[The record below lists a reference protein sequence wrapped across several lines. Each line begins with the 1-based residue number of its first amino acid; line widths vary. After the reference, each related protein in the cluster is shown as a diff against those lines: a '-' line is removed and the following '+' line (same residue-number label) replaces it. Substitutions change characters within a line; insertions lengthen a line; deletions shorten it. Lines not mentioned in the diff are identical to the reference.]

1 MPEYFVFR
9 NLLPSEFLSVVFSA
23 QKKSQGLPQPVLGGK
38 EKAAACT
45 DSRPS
50 VSTSKL
56 DGQRS
61 YASPK
66 SKSGRPDVTDVKE
79 KASSAY
85 ESFFIGTSESLA
97 QTGVAVTKPSR
108 VDFRARKKNDS
119 PRSCARE
126 SIESEYYGF
135 SLRDKTRRFFL

>member
-1 MPEYFVFR
+1 MQYFRRER
-9 NLLPSEFLSVVFSA
+9 NLGKLKAASFPSAKEEGCT
-23 QKKSQGLPQPVLGGK
+23 QSQGLSQPVLGGK

-85 ESFFIGTSESLA
+85 ETFFIGASESLA
-97 QTGVAVTKPSR
+97 
-108 VDFRARKKNDS
+108 
-119 PRSCARE
+119 
-126 SIESEYYGF
+126 
-135 SLRDKTRRFFL
+135 

>member
-9 NLLPSEFLSVVFSA
+9 NLLSGEFLSAVFSA
-23 QKKSQGLPQPVLGGK
+23 RKKSRDLPQPVLSGK

-50 VSTSKL
+50 VDTSKL

-85 ESFFIGTSESLA
+85 EAFFIGASESLA
-97 QTGVAVTKPSR
+97 
-108 VDFRARKKNDS
+108 
-119 PRSCARE
+119 
-126 SIESEYYGF
+126 
-135 SLRDKTRRFFL
+135 

>member
-1 MPEYFVFR
+1 MPEYSVFR
-9 NLLPSEFLSVVFSA
+9 NLLPSELLSVVFSA
-23 QKKSQGLPQPVLGGK
+23 QKKSRGLPQPVLGGK

-61 YASPK
+61 YVSPK

-85 ESFFIGTSESLA
+85 ESFFIGASESLA
-97 QTGVAVTKPSR
+97 
-108 VDFRARKKNDS
+108 
-119 PRSCARE
+119 
-126 SIESEYYGF
+126 
-135 SLRDKTRRFFL
+135 

>member
-1 MPEYFVFR
+1 MPEYFVFK

-23 QKKSQGLPQPVLGGK
+23 RKKSQELKAASFPSAKEEGCTQSQGLPQPVLGEK

-50 VSTSKL
+50 VGTSKL

-85 ESFFIGTSESLA
+85 ETFFIGASESLA
-97 QTGVAVTKPSR
+97 
-108 VDFRARKKNDS
+108 
-119 PRSCARE
+119 
-126 SIESEYYGF
+126 
-135 SLRDKTRRFFL
+135 

>member
-1 MPEYFVFR
+1 MPEYFAFR
-9 NLLPSEFLSVVFSA
+9 NLLPSKFLSAVFSA
-23 QKKSQGLPQPVLGGK
+23 RKKSRKLKAASFPSAKEEGYTQSQGLSQPVLGGK

-79 KASSAY
+79 KASSVY
-85 ESFFIGTSESLA
+85 ETFFIGASESLA
-97 QTGVAVTKPSR
+97 
-108 VDFRARKKNDS
+108 
-119 PRSCARE
+119 
-126 SIESEYYGF
+126 
-135 SLRDKTRRFFL
+135 

>member
-9 NLLPSEFLSVVFSA
+9 NLLPSEFLSAVFSA
-23 QKKSQGLPQPVLGGK
+23 QKKSRGLPQPVLGRK

-45 DSRPS
+45 DNRPS
-50 VSTSKL
+50 VTTSKL

-61 YASPK
+61 YVSPK

-85 ESFFIGTSESLA
+85 ESFFMGASESLA
-97 QTGVAVTKPSR
+97 
-108 VDFRARKKNDS
+108 
-119 PRSCARE
+119 
-126 SIESEYYGF
+126 
-135 SLRDKTRRFFL
+135 